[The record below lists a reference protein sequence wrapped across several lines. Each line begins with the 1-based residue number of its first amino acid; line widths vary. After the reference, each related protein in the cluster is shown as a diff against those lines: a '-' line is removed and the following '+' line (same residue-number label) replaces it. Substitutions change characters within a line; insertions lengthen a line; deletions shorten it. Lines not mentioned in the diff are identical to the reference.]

1 MTLATGL
8 VLAIVIGTVAQQSDS
23 LMSFFG
29 SEDSLEGLDD
39 QYTVRAGKEQNLDV
53 LSNDTLKGKVVI
65 VEPPVCGSVN
75 VLDDNTVQYYG
86 SEGCDGDVGFAY
98 CVEGELGCE
107 QDKSNIVRL
116 AVVGSASSTTQTAA
130 VETQPVQ
137 QESSQEFSPMEVASV
152 DTATQTQ
159 ETTPSTAIQATS
171 TVTQQGTRLEP
182 GQLIVGDET
191 VSGVGFGGAGAAPIF
206 TPSFDTSPQE
216 TVQVLKDS
224 VGEVSSPVE
233 IADVTG
239 PSQGGAQDTS
249 IGTQQSTGRVEVATA
264 TTMGGGSDLPLGTE
278 PSPSIMFT
286 SPAQPQL
293 RPSPTPMLQPVAQAG
308 TAPKGPEVGPSV
320 DSSIPKFVSVTPN
333 ETAGQP
339 ITAQSDEAII
349 LASLEG
355 NDGLFEQS
363 PVDPVSVN
371 TETASAGA
379 VRVTPTARADSSD
392 IVVELAAQIIL
403 PTPQLG
409 TVDASSQT
417 PSDLVEISSDSAFT
431 PNLDT
436 SVPPAEPTQVA
447 SAPNATAETPS
458 TPETSPTTQ
467 VTADVSCDV
476 EFFADANSGASILV
490 FVSSPCR
497 KSTPVQLE
505 HAGLSFTMM
514 TDEEGVLQTT
524 VPAFEAIANVTV
536 SFADGAG
543 ADAKVNVRDAGDMER
558 LAIVWTAPL
567 DLNLHAFENSA
578 SEGGEGHV
586 WVENPRRYR
595 DTLTGGG
602 GYLEVFGDPTIAGG
616 TMAEVYT
623 LPVNRLR
630 NETTAEMDLR
640 IDDATAHCGQRMVLR
655 TVRTQVDS
663 EARSREFSLTL
674 PACDVASEGVIL
686 ESFVENISIARR

>member
-1 MTLATGL
+1 MFSDDRFMTLATGL

-65 VEPPVCGSVN
+65 IEPPICGSVD

-86 SEGCDGDVGFAY
+86 SESCDGDVGFAY

-137 QESSQEFSPMEVASV
+137 QESSQEFTPTEVASV
-152 DTATQTQ
+152 DTAAQTQ
-159 ETTPSTAIQATS
+159 ETTTPTTTTTISKPGS
-171 TVTQQGTRLEP
+171 RTVAGE
-182 GQLIVGDET
+182 LIAPDE
-191 VSGVGFGGAGAAPIF
+191 VIEVGFGGSGAGAIY

-216 TVQVLKDS
+216 TVQTLIDS
-224 VGEVSSPVE
+224 VGEVASPVE
-233 IADVTG
+233 VDSDAI
-239 PSQGGAQDTS
+239 QDIS

-403 PTPQLG
+403 PNPQLG

-447 SAPNATAETPS
+447 SAPSATAETPS

-640 IDDATAHCGQRMVLR
+640 IGDATAHCGQRMVLR